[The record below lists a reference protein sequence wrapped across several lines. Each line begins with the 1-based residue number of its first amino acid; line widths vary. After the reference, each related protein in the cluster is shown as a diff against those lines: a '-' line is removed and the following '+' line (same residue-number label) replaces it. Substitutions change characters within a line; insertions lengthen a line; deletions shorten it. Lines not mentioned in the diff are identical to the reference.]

1 MTDTT
6 LKAQISS
13 DMKDA
18 MRSKEKARLG
28 AIRLILSEVKRIEVD
43 ERIEV
48 SDERMLGILDKM
60 AKQRRDSI
68 TQFTDAGRTELAEK
82 EQFELEIIQSYL
94 PAQLSEQ
101 DIEALIK
108 AAIAE
113 TGADSMKDMGKLMG
127 VLKPQLQGK
136 ADMGQVSKQVKALLG

>member
-1 MTDTT
+1 MSDNT
-6 LKAQISS
+6 LKAQITS

-18 MRSKEKARLG
+18 MRSKEKERLG

-48 SDERMLGILDKM
+48 SDERLLGILDKM

-68 TQFTDAGRTELAEK
+68 SQFNDAGRTELAEK
-82 EQFELEIIQSYL
+82 EQFELDIIQSYL
-94 PAQLSEQ
+94 PEQLSEQ
-101 DIEALIK
+101 EIEDLIK
-108 AAIAE
+108 AAIAQ
-113 TGADSMKDMGKLMG
+113 TGAESMKDMGKLMG

-136 ADMGQVSKQVKALLG
+136 ADMAQVSKQVKSLLG